1 MKDFT
6 TEQVQ
11 KVTAVNH
18 FKNEHA
24 DYADEKNV
32 DCLHDKMHF
41 MF

>member
-1 MKDFT
+1 MLYRW
-6 TEQVQ
+6 VQ

-18 FKNEHA
+18 FKNKHVG
-24 DYADEKNV
+24 YTDEKNV